1 MVYSDQEG
9 TNVTSFIELGKTRK
23 FELEEKEAAQ
33 KYAAL
38 KRSYVYP
45 LYLETRR
52 VTKYHCG
59 YAVPN

>member
-1 MVYSDQEG
+1 MVYRNQDG
-9 TNVTSFIELGKTRK
+9 KNVTAHIESGRTKK
-23 FELEEKEAAQ
+23 FSLEEKEKAER
-33 KYAAL
+33 YAAL

-52 VTKYHCG
+52 VKKYHCG